1 MGEDTGYS
9 LFLMGMLILML
20 LGVIFLAWQAQKAL
34 DKSKAEKERKKP

>member
-20 LGVIFLAWQAQKAL
+20 LGVIFLAWQAQKVL
-34 DKSKAEKERKKP
+34 DESKAEKERKKP